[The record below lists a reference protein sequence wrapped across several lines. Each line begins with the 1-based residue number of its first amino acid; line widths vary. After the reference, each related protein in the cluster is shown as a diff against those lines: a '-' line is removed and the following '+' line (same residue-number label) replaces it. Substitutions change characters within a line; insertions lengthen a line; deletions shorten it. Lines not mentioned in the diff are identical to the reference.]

1 RGLGGCAGRWRSVLF
16 ATRSVESLGKFFKPI
31 NELKIPGLLSM
42 GRNILITLCFPQR
55 VFEPL
60 QNLINLVC
68 TITTPHQIECFFSYG
83 ISGNSGFCFVGLPG
97 AIDKIVHWS
106 GMIAVIAIAKR
117 VKWRGRWRL

>member
-1 RGLGGCAGRWRSVLF
+1 SELF

-60 QNLINLVC
+60 QHLINLVC
-68 TITTPHQIECFFSYG
+68 TIATSHQIKCFFLYG
-83 ISGNSGFCFVGLPG
+83 ISGNTRFCFVSLPG
-97 AIDKIVHWS
+97 AIDKIVHLS
-106 GMIAVIAIAKR
+106 GMIAVIAF
-117 VKWRGRWRL
+117 GN